1 MRGMVNLL
9 VLLLLTY
16 HFRAVISSLQDK
28 NLVLT
33 EVIRDMWTS
42 GYFIDYKNYS
52 ALIAGITLS
61 QFSIIGFAIE
71 YLASKGLPESI
82 VSCEPKTQ

>member
-16 HFRAVISSLQDK
+16 HFRAVISSLQEN

-33 EVIRDMWTS
+33 EVARDLWNS
-42 GYFIDYKNYS
+42 GYFTDYKNYS
-52 ALIAGITLS
+52 SLIAGMTLT
-61 QFSIIGFAIE
+61 QFSTIGYIVE
-71 YLASKGLPESI
+71 YLASKGLPEAI
-82 VSCEPKTQ
+82 VS